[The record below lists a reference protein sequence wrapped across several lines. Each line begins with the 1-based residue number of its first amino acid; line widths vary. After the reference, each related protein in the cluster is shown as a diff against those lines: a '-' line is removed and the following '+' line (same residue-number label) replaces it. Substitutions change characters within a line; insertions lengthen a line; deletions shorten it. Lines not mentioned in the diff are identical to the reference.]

1 MSTQDFIIELFCKV
15 DDVMREVPK
24 HPQASLHPSETVTL
38 GLLFAIKGVGN
49 RAFYS
54 ARSRGAYARPLRDLP
69 VDQARRLVVVPTLA
83 GAYAPLPALL
93 YSSGLGRSLPGGPDG
108 DGHSRFLRH
117 RAGAPDP

>member
-69 VDQARRLVVVPTLA
+69 VDQARRLVFVPALT
-83 GAYAPLPALL
+83 GAYAPLPALRH
-93 YSSGLGRSLPGGPDG
+93 SSGLGRSLPGGPDG
-108 DGHSRFLRH
+108 DGYRRLVRH
-117 RAGAPDP
+117 RTAASDP